1 MGRIRPQHHT
11 NQKFPGFLK
20 ALVVSST
27 LFLGQN
33 AVSAELIDRLAA
45 EVNGAAITL
54 SEAKVKVEK
63 GPLIEISP
71 FPAKESDP
79 PLQVAIQDLIN
90 TKLVMQKAQELE
102 IEVTDA
108 NLNEEIDKFMK
119 SRNLTK
125 EALNTALAQEG
136 MTYDKYKE
144 DFRKNLIM
152 NQFQGREIVPQVK
165 ISDRDVQLYYLRTSG
180 SAAENVRLVLRQLQI
195 SLPPDGVASVK
206 EGKHSL
212 VDKAYQ
218 ELEGGMPFEQ
228 VVKIYSDNDEARKN
242 GGLMTP
248 LYVKDLAPLFQGA
261 VKDLDEGKYSKPIE
275 TPVGYF
281 IFYVEKKEFSGSE
294 EYVKQKPQLENA
306 LRQEEMGRL
315 LSRWIEGQRKKA
327 DIKILAVTP

>member
-1 MGRIRPQHHT
+1 MGRISPQHHSYK
-11 NQKFPGFLK
+11 KFTGLLK
-20 ALVVSST
+20 ATSLAGALMISQYG
-27 LFLGQN
+27 F
-33 AVSAELIDRLAA
+33 SAELIDRLVA
-45 EVNGAAITL
+45 EVNGAAITF
-54 SEAKVKVEK
+54 SEAKQKVDK
-63 GPLIEISP
+63 GPLVEVSP
-71 FPAKESDP
+71 FPAKETDP

-90 TKLVMQKAQELE
+90 KKLIMQKAEELE
-102 IEVTDA
+102 IEVTEA
-108 NLNEEIDKFMK
+108 AVGEEIDRFMK
-119 SRNLTK
+119 GRNLTK
-125 EALNTALAQEG
+125 DQLNSALAEQG
-136 MTYDKYKE
+136 MTYDQYRE
-144 DFRKNLIM
+144 DFKTQMVM

-165 ISDRDVQLYYLRTSG
+165 ISDRDVQLYFLRTSG

-206 EGKHSL
+206 EGKRSL

-242 GGLMTP
+242 GGLMSS
-248 LYVKDLAPLFQGA
+248 LYVKDLAPLFQSA

-294 EYVKQKPQLENA
+294 EYKKKKPELENA

-315 LSRWIEGQRKKA
+315 LTRWIEGQRKKA
-327 DIKILAVTP
+327 DIKILQTP

>member
-1 MGRIRPQHHT
+1 MGRISPQHHSYK
-11 NQKFPGFLK
+11 KFAGLLK
-20 ALVVSST
+20 ALSLAGS
-27 LFLGQN
+27 LLASQYGF
-33 AVSAELIDRLAA
+33 SAELIDRLVA

-54 SEAKVKVEK
+54 SEAKVKVDK
-63 GPLIEISP
+63 GPLIEVSS
-71 FPAKESDP
+71 FPAKEQDP

-90 TKLVMQKAQELE
+90 KKLIMQKAEELE

-108 NLNEEIDKFMK
+108 AVSEEIDRFMK
-119 SRNLTK
+119 GRNLTK
-125 EALNTALAQEG
+125 DQLNSALAEQG
-136 MTYDKYKE
+136 MTYDQYRE
-144 DFRKNLIM
+144 DFKTQMIM

-165 ISDRDVQLYYLRTSG
+165 ISDRDVQLYYLRNSG

-206 EGKHSL
+206 EGKHNL

-228 VVKIYSDNDEARKN
+228 VVKIYSDNDEARKT
-242 GGLMTP
+242 GGLMSS
-248 LYVKDLAPLFQGA
+248 LYVKDLAPLFQSA

-294 EYVKQKPQLENA
+294 EYKKQKPQLENS

-315 LSRWIEGQRKKA
+315 LTRWIEGQRKKA
-327 DIKILAVTP
+327 DIKILVTP

>member
-1 MGRIRPQHHT
+1 MGRISPQHHSYK
-11 NQKFPGFLK
+11 KFAGLLK
-20 ALVVSST
+20 AASLAGALMVSQYG
-27 LFLGQN
+27 F
-33 AVSAELIDRLAA
+33 SAELIDRLVA

-54 SEAKVKVEK
+54 SEAKQKVDK
-63 GPLIEISP
+63 GPLVEVSP
-71 FPAKESDP
+71 FPAKETDP

-90 TKLVMQKAQELE
+90 KKLITQKAEELE
-102 IEVTDA
+102 IEVTEA
-108 NLNEEIDKFMK
+108 AVGEEIDRFMK
-119 SRNLTK
+119 GRNLTK
-125 EALNTALAQEG
+125 DQLNSALAEQG
-136 MTYDKYKE
+136 MTYDQYRE
-144 DFRKNLIM
+144 DFKTQMVM

-165 ISDRDVQLYYLRTSG
+165 ISDRDVQLYFLRTSG

-206 EGKHSL
+206 EGKRSL

-242 GGLMTP
+242 GGLMSS
-248 LYVKDLAPLFQGA
+248 LYVKDLAPLFQSA

-294 EYVKQKPQLENA
+294 EYKKKKPELENA

-315 LSRWIEGQRKKA
+315 LTRWIEGQRKKA
-327 DIKILAVTP
+327 DIKILQTP

>member
-1 MGRIRPQHHT
+1 MGRISPEHHSDKKLT
-11 NQKFPGFLK
+11 GLLKSSVVAGALMMSQYGF
-20 ALVVSST
+20 
-27 LFLGQN
+27 
-33 AVSAELIDRLAA
+33 SAELIDRLVA

-54 SEAKVKVEK
+54 SEAKQKVDK
-63 GPLIEISP
+63 GPLVEVSP
-71 FPAKESDP
+71 FPSKEQDP

-90 TKLVMQKAQELE
+90 KKLIMQKAEELE

-108 NLNEEIDKFMK
+108 AVGEEIDRFMK
-119 SRNLTK
+119 GRNLTK
-125 EALNTALAQEG
+125 EQLNSALAEQG
-136 MTYDKYKE
+136 MTYDQYRE
-144 DFRKNLIM
+144 DFKTQMVM

-165 ISDRDVQLYYLRTSG
+165 ISDRDVQLYFLRTSG

-206 EGKHSL
+206 EGKRNL

-242 GGLMTP
+242 GGLMSS
-248 LYVKDLAPLFQGA
+248 LYVKDLAPLFQSA

-294 EYVKQKPQLENA
+294 EYKKKKPELENA
-306 LRQEEMGRL
+306 LRQEEMARL
-315 LSRWIEGQRKKA
+315 LTRWIEGQRKKA
-327 DIKILAVTP
+327 DIKILQAP

>member
-1 MGRIRPQHHT
+1 MGRISPQYYRYKKLT
-11 NQKFPGFLK
+11 GVLK
-20 ALVVSST
+20 SLSLAGA
-27 LFLGQN
+27 FFIGQH
-33 AVSAELIDRLAA
+33 AVAAELIDRLVA

-54 SEAKVKVEK
+54 SEARSKVDK

-71 FPAKESDP
+71 FPAKEQDP

-90 TKLVMQKAQELE
+90 KKLIMQKAEELE

-108 NLNEEIDKFMK
+108 ALNEEINKFMK
-119 SRNLTK
+119 GRNLTK
-125 EALNTALAQEG
+125 ESLNTALAEQG
-136 MTYDKYKE
+136 MGYDQYRE
-144 DFRKNLIM
+144 DFRTSMIM
-152 NQFQGREIVPQVK
+152 NQFQGREIVPQIK
-165 ISDRDVQLYYLRTSG
+165 ITDRDIQLYYLRNSG
-180 SAAENVRLVLRQLQI
+180 SAAENMRLVLRQLQI
-195 SLPPDGVASVK
+195 SLPPDGVAAVK
-206 EGKHSL
+206 EGKRNL

-228 VVKIYSDNDEARKN
+228 VVKIYSDNDEARKT
-242 GGLMTP
+242 GGLMSS
-248 LYVKDLAPLFQGA
+248 LYVKDLAPLFQSA

-315 LSRWIEGQRKKA
+315 LSRWIEAQRKKA
-327 DIKILAVTP
+327 DIKIFMAP